1 MSTPADAPAPE
12 FAPGDRV
19 VVEAKFLAKSDAP
32 IHRVPDA
39 TAWVKLD
46 GNMGSTACS
55 LSAVRAFSA
64 AAAEPAPKITA
75 SPNQPDGPP
84 IRYSIP
90 RMGILEDRDAYLAR
104 LDAWEAENGVSTTT
118 RWLRDATSPA
128 AEPVSDDDR
137 KRALALA
144 ATYEAMA
151 GGLAVKPKD
160 DDDASWDAAQAFE
173 AIYRSDL
180 RFTARALRAYAGG
193 TRDD

>member
-1 MSTPADAPAPE
+1 MSNTDAPAPE

-19 VVEAKFLAKSDAP
+19 LVEAKFLAKSDAP

-46 GNMGSTACS
+46 GNEGSTACS

-64 AAAEPAPKITA
+64 A
-75 SPNQPDGPP
+75 
-84 IRYSIP
+84 
-90 RMGILEDRDAYLAR
+90 
-104 LDAWEAENGVSTTT
+104 
-118 RWLRDATSPA
+118 A